1 MIKALLL
8 IFLLASC
15 GERNAEY
22 KQCFTREDA
31 IRACMVDEM
40 RNKQI
45 DDEQARLMCEPLY
58 LTEGCHYL

>member
-1 MIKALLL
+1 MKTLFLLLL
-8 IFLLASC
+8 ISC
-15 GERNAEY
+15 GERDADY

-45 DDEQARLMCEPLY
+45 DDKQARLICEPLY
-58 LTEGCHYL
+58 LTEGCYYL